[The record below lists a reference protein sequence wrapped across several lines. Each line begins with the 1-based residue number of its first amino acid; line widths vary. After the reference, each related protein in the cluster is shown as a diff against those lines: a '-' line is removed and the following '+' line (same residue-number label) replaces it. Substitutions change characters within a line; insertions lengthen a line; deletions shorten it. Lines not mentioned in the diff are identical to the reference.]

1 MGRVLRFTR
10 PHNASTAQARYPRF
24 TEVTAH
30 ISHLADQNFEATS
43 SLQEGKAIYHE
54 LEQRLAPAD
63 REQLKKF
70 YDVIVKH
77 EEKYEHAAYLVGL
90 AAGSGQLLDTL
101 VFTDERRAS
110 GESS

>member
-10 PHNASTAQARYPRF
+10 PHNASTPQARYPRF

-43 SLQEGKAIYHE
+43 TLQQGRAIYRE

-63 REQLKKF
+63 REQLKQF
-70 YDVIVKH
+70 YDMILRH
-77 EEKYEHAAYLVGL
+77 EEKFEHAAYLVGL
-90 AAGSGQLLDTL
+90 AAGSGQLLDAL